1 MKLTRRAFAEL
12 APMVVL
18 TALFI
23 AAPFHTAMA
32 QVAPPLGTTQ
42 SFAVLGGAS
51 VVNTGSTVIIGDVGV
66 DPGTVITGFP
76 PGTETGGTIHQTDA
90 VAGQAQIANTAAYLN
105 LAGQTPVTESLT
117 GTDLGGLTLVPGVYS
132 FSTSAQLTGML
143 TLDAGG
149 NSAAVWVFQIGST
162 LTTASSSSVV
172 LINGAA
178 PCNVF
183 WQVGSSA
190 TLGSTTNFVGNVF
203 ALTSI
208 TLITGATVEGR
219 LLAQTGTVTMD
230 SNTVSISACGAT
242 TGAPGPPT
250 LSKAFSPATINAGGT
265 STLTITLSNPNT
277 TAASLSAPFT
287 DTLPSGVVV
296 SGSAS
301 TTCTGGALTATA
313 GSSAVTLTGG
323 SIPVNGSCV
332 LTVDVAAASGGSYI
346 NSLAIGA
353 LVTSNGSSAAPAV
366 ATLTVNAPAL
376 VAPTL
381 GKAFSPSTIS
391 MGGSSTLTITL
402 SNVGTT
408 PATLTAPLT
417 DTLPS
422 GVAVAGSASTTCVGG
437 TVSTTGGTTATPSVV
452 NRQPLTRQP
461 SMRAVAFRIP
471 AKTLAW
477 LTVGTST
484 VTLTG
489 GTVPAGG
496 SCTVTVPVTAP
507 VAGSYFNALAA
518 GALQTSNGNNAAP
531 AVATLTV
538 IPVIPPTLS
547 KSFSP
552 ATILAGGSSTLTI
565 TLNNPNNA
573 IATLTAPLTDTLPGG
588 VVVAGS
594 ISSTCIAPP
603 PTVNTQQLT
612 RQPRI
617 ETVAFRIP
625 AKVRAWLTTGTST
638 VSMTGGSIPAASSCT
653 VTVPVTAPVAGSYTN
668 TLPVGALQTNLG
680 SNTIT
685 GAATLAVGTIT
696 ANVTPGTSATIAA
709 GSSANFTLSL
719 ASTNG
724 VSGLVS
730 FGCAGIAATL
740 NCTFNPSQATVP
752 ASGPVTTML
761 TVAVNAKPSSASVPN
776 GPPDFWPNPS
786 ALHMVLTALF
796 FLMVPVI
803 TVYCRKDVNLAVLTR
818 WLPALALVPVLAI
831 GLVSCGGRT
840 TGSAGSSSTTG
851 TSSGTS
857 VGSGSSSGSG
867 GTSGGA
873 AGGDSSPVTTQFTVQ
888 AQSGSV
894 TVDLST
900 LTVTVP

>member
-1 MKLTRRAFAEL
+1 
-12 APMVVL
+12 MVVL

-23 AAPFHTAMA
+23 AAPFHEALA
-32 QVAPPLGTTQ
+32 QVAPPLGKTQ
-42 SFAVLGGAS
+42 SFAVLGGSS
-51 VVNTGSTVIIGDVGV
+51 VTNTGSTVIIGDVGV
-66 DPGTVITGFP
+66 SPGTVVSGFP
-76 PGTETGGTIHQTDA
+76 PGTETGGTLHATDA
-90 VAGQAQIANTAAYLN
+90 VAGQAQIDNTAAYLN
-105 LAGQTPVTESLT
+105 LAGQTPVTQSLT
-117 GTDLGGLTLVPGVYS
+117 GTDLGGQTLVPGVYS
-132 FSTSAQLTGML
+132 FSSSAQLTGAL

-162 LTTASSSSVV
+162 LTTASGSSVV

-190 TLGSTTNFVGNVF
+190 TLGTTTNFVGNVF

-208 TLITGATVEGR
+208 TLVTGATVEGR
-219 LLAQTGTVTMD
+219 LLAQNGSVTMD
-230 SNTVSISACGAT
+230 SNTVSISACGGT
-242 TGAPGPPT
+242 TGTPVPPT
-250 LSKAFSPATINAGGT
+250 LSKAFSPATINAGGS
-265 STLTITLSNPNT
+265 STLTITLSNAGT
-277 TAASLSAPFT
+277 TLDTLTAPFT

-296 SGSAS
+296 SGNAS
-301 TTCTGGALTATA
+301 TTCTGGVLTATA

-323 SIPVNGSCV
+323 SIPVSGSCV
-332 LTVDVAAASGGSYI
+332 LSVDVTAASGGSYI
-346 NSLAIGA
+346 NSLAIGT
-353 LVTSNGSSAAPAV
+353 LVTSNGSNAAPAV

-437 TVSTTGGTTATPSVV
+437 TVSTTGGTTETPSVL
-452 NRQPLTRQP
+452 NRQPLTRQL
-461 SMRAVAFRIP
+461 RIETVAFRMP

-477 LTVGTST
+477 LTVGVST

-538 IPVIPPTLS
+538 LPVIPPTLS

-588 VVVAGS
+588 VLVAGS
-594 ISSTCIAPP
+594 ITSTCIAPP
-603 PTVNTQQLT
+603 PTANTQQLM

-617 ETVAFRIP
+617 ETVAFRMP

-685 GAATLAVGTIT
+685 GAATLVVGTIT

-730 FGCAGIAATL
+730 FGCVGIAATL
-740 NCTFNPSQATVP
+740 NCTFSPSQATVP

-761 TVAVNAKPSSASVPN
+761 TVAVNAKPSSSSVHN
-776 GPPDFWPNPS
+776 GPPEFWPNPS
-786 ALHMVLTALF
+786 VLQLVLAALL
-796 FLMVPVI
+796 FLMIPVI
-803 TVYCRKDVNLAVLTR
+803 TAYRRKDVNLAVLTR
-818 WLPALALVPVLAI
+818 WLPALALVLAI
-831 GLVSCGGRT
+831 GLVSCGGKT
-840 TGSAGSSSTTG
+840 TTGSAGSSGGSAGSSSTTS
-851 TSSGTS
+851 TSSGTA
-857 VGSGSSSGSG
+857 GDSGGSSGS

-873 AGGDSSPVTTQFTVQ
+873 GGNSSPVTTQFTVQ

-894 TVDLST
+894 AVDLST